1 MVKRSSMIQTQ
12 IEFTTASPINQEK
25 FKGQVKTIFQH
36 LDTGRTITVFDAI
49 RLYNIYH
56 LHSRISDLRNKCGV
70 IVYDKMVS
78 QNGTNCKEYSLTP
91 FNKKN
96 CE

>member
-1 MVKRSSMIQTQ
+1 MIQTQ

-25 FKGQVKTIFQH
+25 FKGQIKTIFQH

-70 IVYDKMVS
+70 VIYDRMIKQQLTS
-78 QNGTNCKEYSLTP
+78 CKEYSL
-91 FNKKN
+91 KKFG
-96 CE
+96 